1 MYHFDNSN
9 SPFLIVIDVFFRLL
23 AKFWAAEVFKKSL
36 SCSFWRNPFLLV
48 STIRQNLILPTWDQ
62 QKSSEMWYPEA
73 PGENIKGW
81 KQNPSWKV
89 FCLLFKHLFE
99 IRSQGCQQWTVPRQ
113 LLQPTK
119 TRLDG
124 RLKSAKE
131 KNRENRLRLKGRNY
145 FEDILGF

>member
-48 STIRQNLILPTWDQ
+48 STIRQNLILPTAVHGTNRNRVKCDILKHQ
-62 QKSSEMWYPEA
+62 
-73 PGENIKGW
+73 GW
-81 KQNPSWKV
+81 KQNPGWKV
-89 FCLLFKHLFE
+89 FCFLFKHLFE

-131 KNRENRLRLKGRNY
+131 KNRENRLRLKGRSY